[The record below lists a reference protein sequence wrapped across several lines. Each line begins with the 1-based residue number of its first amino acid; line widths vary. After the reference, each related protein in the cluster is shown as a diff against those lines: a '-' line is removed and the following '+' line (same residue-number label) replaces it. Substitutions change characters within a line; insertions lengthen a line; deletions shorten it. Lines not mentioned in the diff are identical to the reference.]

1 MEPIQIERINAL
13 ARKQKTEGLTEEE
26 KREQQALRQQYLKEF
41 RENLRQTLDRVYIQQ
56 EDGSYSKLQRKF
68 SPGNDPDAPN
78 P

>member
-1 MEPIQIERINAL
+1 MEKKQIERINAL
-13 ARKQKTEGLTEEE
+13 ARKQKQEGLTEEE
-26 KREQQALRQQYLKEF
+26 KLEQHALRQQYLKEF

-68 SPGNDPDAPN
+68 NPGKDPDAPN